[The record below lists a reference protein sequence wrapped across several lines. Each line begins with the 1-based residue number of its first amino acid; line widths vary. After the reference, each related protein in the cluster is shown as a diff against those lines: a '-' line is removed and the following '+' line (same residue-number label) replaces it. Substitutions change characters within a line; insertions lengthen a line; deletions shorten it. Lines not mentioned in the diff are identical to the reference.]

1 MDFHL
6 GPHSYKDYCVKK
18 HGDKD
23 VLSLINRK
31 MLIHKQLERP
41 PRSYVVYSDLHGSYE
56 KFLHW
61 LKNGLGFFK
70 ISIEKTLGE
79 KFDSKV
85 LKEFERLLLIVNKTR
100 FQHVEDFIE
109 SKVETYNPKDLF
121 SDPVSEKFIESLS
134 LLEKHGLSK
143 KEIFISL
150 IDLLKEVTRGD
161 ERRIIKTIPPQYLEN
176 ILKLYSGEEKECFNG
191 LMEGITSDEDVFC
204 IMSSL
209 MVKIILVNI
218 FDKHI
223 NLGDTYDRGDG
234 ADKLIKIYR
243 NYFGEKNYSSPL
255 HYIWGNHDILWMG
268 AGLGHPALIMTA
280 LRISMRYNNV
290 SFLKRYGFDLENL
303 KKYADETYSI
313 TPLNYN
319 YVKANSFSGWSKD
332 EAIKMT
338 KVLFVLESKL
348 TYHWLKKTAQE
359 NDAFGLNQELLRY
372 KNLLDLFPEDIKE
385 DKKEWENYL
394 QKNNLLM
401 DPYFPTL
408 NKAQDY
414 QLTNEEKIIVDDLV
428 SQFTNLPI
436 LKEDLRWLFEKGEA
450 YRVVDTTLYFHAAI
464 PATKEKDMDMVD
476 GRKGKDLLD
485 DVQITVKKIGKKFFD
500 GEKLDSKEMMYF
512 WFLWCGQKSIFF
524 CKEKMAT
531 IERTIFNKEAAS
543 KNDLT
548 THKEAPNPFY
558 KNARDDEFLTKVLT
572 EFHAE
577 KVCMGHTP
585 VKTLNQTLLSQ
596 TMPAFVID
604 GGASS
609 AYGDKGAVLIN
620 TPEKSFVTFHPSL
633 EELVKAEE
641 ENITPEFTTIMVEE
655 KTKKKLR
662 HMDKGY
668 FLKIELDAI
677 NQLLDEK
684 MPLFR
689 KKYFI

>member
-1 MDFHL
+1 MDLHL
-6 GPHSYKDYCVKK
+6 GPHSYRDYCVKK
-18 HGDKD
+18 HSDKD

-79 KFDSKV
+79 KFDGEI

-100 FQHVEDFIE
+100 FQHVEEFIE
-109 SKVETYNPKDLF
+109 SKVQNYNPKDLF
-121 SDPVSEKFIESLS
+121 SDPVSEKFIESLG
-134 LLEKHGLSK
+134 LLEKYGLSK
-143 KEIFISL
+143 REIFLSL

-161 ERRIIKTIPPQYLEN
+161 ERRIIKTIPTEYLEN

-191 LMEGITSDEDVFC
+191 LMEGITSDENVFW

-243 NYFGEKNYSSPL
+243 NYFGENNYSAPL

-280 LRISMRYNNV
+280 LRISMRYNNLD
-290 SFLKRYGFDLENL
+290 FLARYGFKLDNL

-319 YVKANSFSGWSKD
+319 YVKAKSFTGWSQE

-348 TYHWLKKTAQE
+348 TYQWLKLTAKKG
-359 NDAFGLNQELLRY
+359 DAFGLHQELIRY
-372 KNLLDLFPEDIKE
+372 KGLLDLFPDNLDEDEQQWK
-385 DKKEWENYL
+385 DYL
-394 QKNNLLM
+394 SKNNLLT

-408 NKAQDY
+408 NRDKDY
-414 QLTNEEKIIVDDLV
+414 ELTSEEKVLADELINQFTSLPLLKDDL
-428 SQFTNLPI
+428 
-436 LKEDLRWLFEKGEA
+436 KWLFEKGEA

-464 PATKEKDMDMVD
+464 PATIEKGLDTVD

-485 DVQITVKKIGKKFFD
+485 DIQINIKKIGRKYYD
-500 GEKLDSKEMMYF
+500 GEQLESHEIMYF

-531 IERTIFNKEAAS
+531 IERTIFNKETAS

-558 KNARDDEFLTKVLT
+558 KNVRDDEFLKRVLS

-633 EELVKAEE
+633 EDLVKAEQD
-641 ENITPEFTTIMVEE
+641 NITPDFTTIMVEE

-662 HMDKGY
+662 HMDKGH
-668 FLKIELDAI
+668 FLKIELEAI
-677 NQLLDEK
+677 DQLLEEK
-684 MPLFR
+684 MPQFR
-689 KKYFI
+689 KKYFV